1 MKLIREATVLPDGT
15 VEPAHTIEQ
24 VCIHCQDPVSE
35 REASSGMC
43 TNCGQ
48 PWEAAQNVTVTV
60 TSMPAIQ
67 GLTISIG

>member
-15 VEPAHTIEQ
+15 IESAHTIEQ
-24 VCIHCQDPVSE
+24 VCINCQDPVSE

-48 PWEAAQNVTVTV
+48 PWEAAQHVTVSV

-67 GLTISIG
+67 GLTINIG

>member
-1 MKLIREATVLPDGT
+1 MIIVKEATVLPDGT
-15 VEPAHTIEQ
+15 VESAHTIEQ

-35 REASSGMC
+35 REASTRLC

-48 PWEAAQNVTVTV
+48 PWEAAQSVTVSV

-67 GLTISIG
+67 GLTINIG